1 MALDPRISMGVQPP
15 NIPQFDLLG
24 AMLTSARLRE
34 AQTLEEQRRQQMQ
47 EMQAELVRQ
56 ERQREILREHEAS
69 LRGGGGGQP
78 AAPAPSILQQELR
91 PTSSANAPA
100 VRQTEFRPVRQEAEQ
115 FGPPAPGTTF
125 PGYGQ
130 TYRQEAEPFG
140 PPAPA
145 ATAPVSQP
153 AAPLASGVPTG
164 GYLGPQKLGGG
175 QTATALSQTV
185 TDARINQGKPTNI
198 PLIVPGISQQEIQS
212 IAAGKEPSEEAY
224 ERSIAHAQSRIARGE
239 QIPSYGT
246 IDEAVSVSK
255 AESEDRG
262 TRLASAATTP
272 SAPAQV
278 TPLPGMRMTPR
289 TTTQLAYKLLG
300 NGASNAIQTVQAVDA
315 AENAAVN
322 RETVELAKA
331 DAGIKY
337 LRNLSQVVHS
347 QESLDLARAELDRR
361 APGMAQ
367 LLPPS
372 YTAETWKA
380 WQDRLT
386 PLAERIE
393 ARKAQ
398 IEAAKF
404 GLEVQKGG
412 REERK
417 TALEEARLPLEQAKS
432 AREEEEL
439 KLKQRAEP
447 AKATREITQQEL
459 ALQKEYND
467 LTKPYRDVRD
477 AMGRIEASAKNPTP
491 AGDMSVV
498 YAYMKLLDPQTGIRN
513 EEVRNAET
521 VGGLPAQANYW
532 MQWIQGG
539 ARLPENV
546 RNDFVSRAKMLY
558 GQYTKDYE
566 DVAEQ
571 YREQARRQKL
581 DPANVVPEYRSRT
594 VRETQAKKGTAANPV
609 TRADIAEMI
618 NRKGGTEEEWRDA
631 LRRANKVVE

>member
-1 MALDPRISMGVQPP
+1 MALDPRISLAVQPP
-15 NIPQFDLLG
+15 NIQPPDLLKT
-24 AMLTSARLRE
+24 MLASAQLRE
-34 AQTLEEQRRQQMQ
+34 ASTLNASRLQQMQ

-56 ERQREILREHEAS
+56 ERQREIVRQHLES
-69 LRGGGGGQP
+69 LRGGWGGQP
-78 AAPAPSILQQELR
+78 AVSAPSILQQELR
-91 PTSSANAPA
+91 PTSSANVP
-100 VRQTEFRPVRQEAEQ
+100 VVTQTEFRPTVTSPITSEPGFAGTVRTGEDAV
-115 FGPPAPGTTF
+115 GVRT
-125 PGYGQ
+125 
-130 TYRQEAEPFG
+130 AEPVRL
-140 PPAPA
+140 PEQPLTQTAQPV
-145 ATAPVSQP
+145 TAPSVSQP
-153 AAPLASGVPTG
+153 TAPGQQVAVPVT
-164 GYLGPQKLGGG
+164 PVTNTQP
-175 QTATALSQTV
+175 AT
-185 TDARINQGKPTNI
+185 
-198 PLIVPGISQQEIQS
+198 
-212 IAAGKEPSEEAY
+212 
-224 ERSIAHAQSRIARGE
+224 
-239 QIPSYGT
+239 
-246 IDEAVSVSK
+246 
-255 AESEDRG
+255 
-262 TRLASAATTP
+262 ATTP
-272 SAPAQV
+272 PPSAQV
-278 TPLPGMRMTPR
+278 TPLPGMHIQPR
-289 TTTQLAYKLLG
+289 TTTQLTYALLG
-300 NGASNAIQTVQAVDA
+300 NGASNAIQTAQAVES

-322 RETVELAKA
+322 RETAQLAQA
-331 DAGIKY
+331 DAGLKY
-337 LRNLSQVVHS
+337 LRNLSQVVNS
-347 QESLDLARAELDRR
+347 QESLDRVHAELDRR
-361 APGMAQ
+361 APGISQ
-367 LLPPS
+367 LLPQT

-439 KLKQRAEP
+439 KLKQRTEP
-447 AKATREITQQEL
+447 AKATQEITKQEL

-539 ARLPENV
+539 ARLPENI

-609 TRADIAEMI
+609 TKADIAEMI
-618 NRKGGTEEEWRDA
+618 NREGGTEEEWRDI
-631 LRRANKVVE
+631 LRRSNKVVE